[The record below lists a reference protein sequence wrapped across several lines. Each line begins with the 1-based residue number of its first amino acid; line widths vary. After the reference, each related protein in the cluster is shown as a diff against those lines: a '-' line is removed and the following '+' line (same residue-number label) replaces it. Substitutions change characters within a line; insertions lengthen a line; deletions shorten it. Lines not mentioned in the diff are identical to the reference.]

1 MEFFFSFIKV
11 KNPNSAEGE
20 SCNLPMLMLDTRL
33 RCLEIYKPFVTPSA
47 LEKEKVDSLRKKYK
61 TD

>member
-20 SCNLPMLMLDTRL
+20 SCNLPTLDTRL

-47 LEKEKVDSLRKKYK
+47 LEKEKVN
-61 TD
+61 T